1 MFDLSWEELSFLI
14 AINLYGFSFLSLFH
28 FFHIACMYRSK
39 WSIFSTRY
47 FFMGTLHPGKD
58 RENATV
64 SPNSVST
71 SLDIVPAFFNR
82 SIVSIR
88 LRVV

>member
-1 MFDLSWEELSFLI
+1 MVLVSCRCFTFLI
-14 AINLYGFSFLSLFH
+14 LHVCTEASGAYFRQGI
-28 FFHIACMYRSK
+28 
-39 WSIFSTRY
+39 

-58 RENATV
+58 GENATV
-64 SPNSVST
+64 SLNSVST
-71 SLDIVPAFFNR
+71 SLDIVSGFFNR